1 MQVSAELRRV
11 NWVSIRCRSTKL
23 RTKPSLPTSCGSKS
37 CKNSL
42 VRRCFPFQQ
51 PVAMGTGLASIA
63 LGCPLPRYAS
73 RISLHLFSQ
82 IMSQRLQDHTLVDAF
97 ELYRHIARSRSG
109 WLSSR
114 LVCVNEYDMGDFGRS
129 LLVDWES
136 QQLLVSVGSTQLK
149 VRVLESAAVRQCRPP
164 KLGCSV

>member
-1 MQVSAELRRV
+1 MQVNKAAYKTVTADLVWQQKLQELVGSPLLSFSA
-11 NWVSIRCRSTKL
+11 
-23 RTKPSLPTSCGSKS
+23 
-37 CKNSL
+37 
-42 VRRCFPFQQ
+42 
-51 PVAMGTGLASIA
+51 
-63 LGCPLPRYAS
+63 AS
-73 RISLHLFSQ
+73 RYGHGPCQHSAWLPIAKVCITRFIAPLFSQ

-149 VRVLESAAVRQCRPP
+149 VRVLEESAAVRQCRPA